1 MSFLLT
7 FEGIEG
13 CGKSTQA
20 RLLAERLESI
30 GRSCLL
36 TREPGGTRIG
46 REIRKILL
54 NPANRRMV
62 PEVEMAL
69 YFADRAQH
77 LREVVWPALDD
88 GKIVICD
95 RFTDSTIAYQGYARG
110 LSRRLIRSLDRVM
123 TGEYRPRFTI
133 LLDLPVEHGLKRA
146 RGRNKRNQKDRGE
159 GRFEQERNE
168 FHRRVRSAYFRMA
181 RKEPKRYIVVP
192 AEGSRQTIQQ
202 EIWDRLAPRM
212 GF

>member
-30 GRSCLL
+30 GCSCLL

-46 REIRKILL
+46 REIRRILL

>member
-7 FEGIEG
+7 LEGIEG

-20 RLLAERLESI
+20 KLLAERLESI
-30 GRSCLL
+30 GRPCLL

-54 NPANRRMV
+54 NPAHRHMV

-77 LREVVWPALDD
+77 LREVIWPALDE
-88 GKIVICD
+88 GKIVISD
-95 RFTDSTIAYQGYARG
+95 RFTDSTIAYQGCARG
-110 LSRRLIRSLDRVM
+110 LSRRMIRSLDRVM
-123 TGEYRPRFTI
+123 TGEYRPRYTI
-133 LLDLPVEHGLKRA
+133 LLDLTVEHGLKRA
-146 RGRNKRNQKDRGE
+146 RGRNKRNQKDQGE

-168 FHRRVRSAYFRMA
+168 FHRRVRKAYFQLA
-181 RKEPKRYIVVP
+181 RKEPERYIVVP
-192 AEGSRQTIQQ
+192 AEGSRQAIQQ
-202 EIWDRLAPRM
+202 KIWDRLAPRM
-212 GF
+212 GL

>member
-20 RLLAERLESI
+20 KLLAERLESI

-62 PEVEMAL
+62 PVVELAL

-77 LREVVWPALDD
+77 LREVIWPALDD

-110 LSRRLIRSLDRVM
+110 LSRRMIRSLDRVM
-123 TGEYRPRFTI
+123 TGEYRPRFTV

-168 FHRRVRSAYFRMA
+168 FHRRVRRAYFQMA

-192 AEGSRQTIQQ
+192 AQGSRQTIQQ
-202 EIWDRLAPRM
+202 EIWNRLAPRM

>member
-30 GRSCLL
+30 GCSCLL

-46 REIRKILL
+46 REIRRILL

-202 EIWDRLAPRM
+202 EIWNRLAPRM